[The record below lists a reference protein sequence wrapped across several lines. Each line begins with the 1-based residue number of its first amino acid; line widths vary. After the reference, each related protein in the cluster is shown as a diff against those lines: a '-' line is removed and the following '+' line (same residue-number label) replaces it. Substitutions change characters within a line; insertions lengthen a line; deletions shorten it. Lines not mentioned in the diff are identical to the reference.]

1 MCAFPHGGSDYL
13 HGNAVKTPS
22 RGGIKGRSTVARG
35 EEIALWSIT
44 SRGAV
49 ASEGDLARGGRYA
62 IPGGYGSHEGF
73 NHDEKRKLGGY
84 TYRSLRSKRRYA

>member
-1 MCAFPHGGSDYL
+1 MVDYFERCR
-13 HGNAVKTPS
+13 S
-22 RGGIKGRSTVARG
+22 ERGR
-35 EEIALWSIT
+35 L
-44 SRGAV
+44 
-49 ASEGDLARGGRYA
+49 SEGRYA